1 MKIPGLKIIG
11 ILAMKELRDGLRN
24 RWIAA
29 AIIVLGTLALVLSLL
44 GSAPTGSIKASA
56 MDITVI
62 SLASLSVYL
71 IPLIALMLSFDALV
85 GEFER
90 GTMMLLL
97 TYPVKRWQVIMGKFT
112 GHVLILF
119 IAIFAGY
126 GGAMLILAF
135 ASEGSFA
142 ANLEGWQA
150 YVSMMT
156 SSLALG
162 AIFIALG
169 YLISVLVKERA
180 TAAGAAIG
188 LWLVFVVLY
197 DLLLFGALIMDKN
210 QVISQQLLSMLMLIS
225 PTDTYRILNLS
236 MFEGVSQA
244 AGIAGVA
251 SKAGLSNG
259 LLISV
264 MLLWIA
270 APLAATLLFFQKR
283 EL

>member
-1 MKIPGLKIIG
+1 MRMSSLQILGV
-11 ILAMKELRDGLRN
+11 LAMKELQDGLRN

-29 AIIVLGTLALVLSLL
+29 AILVLGTLALALSLL

-56 MDITVI
+56 MDISVI

-97 TYPVKRWQVIMGKFT
+97 TYPVTRWQVIIGKFT

-119 IAIFAGY
+119 IAIFSGY
-126 GGAMLILAF
+126 GGAMLILF
-135 ASEGSFA
+135 FTSDASM
-142 ANLEGWQA
+142 EGWQA
-150 YVSMMT
+150 YVSMMA

-162 AIFIALG
+162 AVFIALG
-169 YLISVLVKERA
+169 YLVSVLVRERA
-180 TAAGAAIG
+180 TAAGTAIG

-197 DLLLFGALIMDKN
+197 DLLLFGALLADEG
-210 QVISQQLLSMLMLIS
+210 QLIGEQLFSILMLIS

-251 SKAGLSNG
+251 SEAGMSAE

-264 MLLWIA
+264 LLLWVL
-270 APLAATLLFFQKR
+270 APLAATLFVFQKR

>member
-1 MKIPGLKIIG
+1 MR
-11 ILAMKELRDGLRN
+11 ILWSLALKELRDGLRN

-29 AIIVLGTLALVLSLL
+29 AIIVLGTLALSLTLL
-44 GSAPTGSIKASA
+44 GSAPTGSIRASA
-56 MDITVI
+56 LDISVI

-97 TYPVKRWQVIMGKFT
+97 TYPVTRWQVIIGKFI

-119 IAIFAGY
+119 IAILVGY
-126 GGAMLILAF
+126 GGAILIMTVATG
-135 ASEGSFA
+135 GS
-142 ANLEGWQA
+142 LEGWQA
-150 YVSMMT
+150 YVSMMA
-156 SSLALG
+156 SSLILG

-169 YLISVLVKERA
+169 YLVSVLVRERA

-188 LWLVFVVLY
+188 LWLIFVVLY
-197 DLLLFGALIMDKN
+197 DLLLFGALLVDEGQMIG
-210 QVISQQLLSMLMLIS
+210 QQLFSMLMLVS

-236 MFEGVSQA
+236 MFDGVSQA

-251 SKAGLSNG
+251 SGAGLSATV
-259 LLISV
+259 LLSV
-264 MLLWIA
+264 MLLWVVV
-270 APLAATLLFFQKR
+270 PLIATLMVFQRR

>member
-1 MKIPGLKIIG
+1 MKMLLTLALKEI
-11 ILAMKELRDGLRN
+11 RDGLRN

-29 AIIVLGTLALVLSLL
+29 AIIVLGTLALALSML
-44 GSAPTGSIKASA
+44 GSAPTGSIRASA
-56 MDITVI
+56 LDVTVI

-97 TYPVKRWQVIMGKFT
+97 TYPVRRWQVIMGKFL
-112 GHVLILF
+112 GHLSILF

-126 GGAMLILAF
+126 GGAIIIMILMN
-135 ASEGSFA
+135 EGIT
-142 ANLEGWQA
+142 EGWQA
-150 YVSMMT
+150 YVTLMA
-156 SSLALG
+156 SSLLLG

-169 YLISVLVKERA
+169 YLVSVLVKERA

-197 DLLLFGALIMDKN
+197 DLILFGALLLDQG
-210 QVISQQLLSMLMLIS
+210 QVIGQQLFSALMLIS
-225 PTDTYRILNLS
+225 PTDTYRIFNLS
-236 MFEGVSQA
+236 LFEGVSQA

-251 SKAGLSNG
+251 SGAGLSG
-259 LLISV
+259 VLMLVV
-264 MLLWIA
+264 MLLWVIV
-270 APLAATLLFFQKR
+270 PLAATLLVFQRR

>member
-1 MKIPGLKIIG
+1 MRMSWFRLLG

-29 AIIVLGTLALVLSLL
+29 AIIVLGTLALALSLL
-44 GSAPTGSIKASA
+44 GSAPTGSVKASA
-56 MDITVI
+56 MDISVI

-97 TYPVKRWQVIMGKFT
+97 TYPVTRWQVIMGKFL

-119 IAIFAGY
+119 IAIFSGY
-126 GGAMLILAF
+126 GGAMLIIIFTTDASLA
-135 ASEGSFA
+135 
-142 ANLEGWQA
+142 GWQA
-150 YVSMMT
+150 YVSMMS

-169 YLISVLVKERA
+169 YLISVTVKERA

-188 LWLVFVVLY
+188 LWLIFVVLY
-197 DLLLFGALIMDKN
+197 DLLLFGVLLMDKGQLVN
-210 QVISQQLLSMLMLIS
+210 QQLFAVLMLIS

-251 SKAGLSNG
+251 SKAGISSTQ
-259 LLISV
+259 LISV
-264 MLLWIA
+264 MLLWVI
-270 APLAATLLFFQKR
+270 APLTATLMLFQKR

>member
-1 MKIPGLKIIG
+1 MKMLWV
-11 ILAMKELRDGLRN
+11 LALKELKDGLRN

-29 AIIVLGTLALVLSLL
+29 AIIVLGTLALAISLL
-44 GSAPTGSIKASA
+44 GSAPTGSVRASA

-97 TYPVKRWQVIMGKFT
+97 TYPVTRWQVIMGKFL

-119 IAIFAGY
+119 IAIFVGY
-126 GGAMLILAF
+126 GGAIVIMMLV
-135 ASEGSFA
+135 SGGSA
-142 ANLEGWQA
+142 EGWQA
-150 YVSMMT
+150 YVAMMA
-156 SSLALG
+156 SSLLLG
-162 AIFIALG
+162 TIFIALG
-169 YLISVLVKERA
+169 YLVSVLVKERA
-180 TAAGAAIG
+180 TAAGTAIG

-197 DLLLFGALIMDKN
+197 DLLLFAALLIDKE
-210 QVISQQLLSMLMLIS
+210 QVISQQLFSMLMLVS

-236 MFEGVSQA
+236 LFDGVSQA

-251 SKAGLSNG
+251 SKAGMSG
-259 LLISV
+259 TLLLTV
-264 MLLWIA
+264 LLLWVIT
-270 APLAATLLFFQKR
+270 PLMATLFVFQRR

>member
-1 MKIPGLKIIG
+1 MNMLWN
-11 ILAMKELRDGLRN
+11 LAMKELRDGLRN

-44 GSAPTGSIKASA
+44 GSAPTGSIRASA
-56 MDITVI
+56 LDITVI

-97 TYPVKRWQVIMGKFT
+97 TYPVTRWQVIMGKFI
-112 GHVLILF
+112 GHVTILF

-126 GGAMLILAF
+126 GGAILIMILLNDGDA
-135 ASEGSFA
+135 
-142 ANLEGWQA
+142 EGWQA
-150 YVSMMT
+150 YAVMMA
-156 SSLALG
+156 SSLVLG

-169 YLISVLVKERA
+169 YLVSVLVKERA

-197 DLLLFGALIMDKN
+197 DLMLFGALLLDKG
-210 QVISQQLLSMLMLIS
+210 QVISQDLFSALMLIS

-236 MFEGVSQA
+236 LFEGVSQA

-251 SKAGLSNG
+251 SGAGMSSMM
-259 LLISV
+259 LIMV
-264 MLLWIA
+264 MLLWVIV
-270 APLAATLLFFQKR
+270 PLASTLLVFQRR

>member
-1 MKIPGLKIIG
+1 MKMLW
-11 ILAMKELRDGLRN
+11 ILASKELRDGLRN

-44 GSAPTGSIKASA
+44 GSAPTGTVKASA
-56 MDITVI
+56 MDISVI

-97 TYPVKRWQVIMGKFT
+97 TYPVKRWQVIMGKFL

-119 IAIFAGY
+119 IAIFVGY
-126 GGAMLILAF
+126 GGAMLILTF
-135 ASEGSFA
+135 VNGAS
-142 ANLEGWQA
+142 LEGWQA
-150 YVSMMT
+150 YVSMMA
-156 SSLALG
+156 SSLLLG

-169 YLISVLVKERA
+169 YLVSVLVKERA
-180 TAAGAAIG
+180 TAAGTAIG

-197 DLLLFGALIMDKN
+197 DLMLFGLLLVDKD
-210 QVISQQLLSMLMLIS
+210 QLISQQLFSMLMLIS

-236 MFEGVSQA
+236 MFDGVSQA
-244 AGIAGVA
+244 AGIAGIA
-251 SKAGLSNG
+251 SEAGLSG
-259 LLISV
+259 KLLIGV
-264 MLLWIA
+264 LLVWIA
-270 APLAATLLFFQKR
+270 APLAATLLVFQKR

>member
-1 MKIPGLKIIG
+1 MKMLLTLALKEI
-11 ILAMKELRDGLRN
+11 RDGLRN

-29 AIIVLGTLALVLSLL
+29 AIIVLGTLALALSML
-44 GSAPTGSIKASA
+44 GSAPTGSIRASA
-56 MDITVI
+56 LDVTVI

-97 TYPVKRWQVIMGKFT
+97 TYPVRRWQVIMGKFL
-112 GHVLILF
+112 GHLSILF

-126 GGAMLILAF
+126 GGAIIIMILLN
-135 ASEGSFA
+135 EGITD
-142 ANLEGWQA
+142 GWQA
-150 YVSMMT
+150 YVIMMA
-156 SSLALG
+156 SSLVLG

-169 YLISVLVKERA
+169 YLVSVLVKERA

-197 DLLLFGALIMDKN
+197 DLILFGALLLDKG
-210 QVISQQLLSMLMLIS
+210 QVISQQLFSALMLIS

-236 MFEGVSQA
+236 LFEGVSQA

-251 SKAGLSNG
+251 SGAGLSG
-259 LLISV
+259 LLMLVV
-264 MLLWIA
+264 MLLWVIV
-270 APLAATLLFFQKR
+270 PLAATLLVFQRR

>member
-1 MKIPGLKIIG
+1 MKMLW
-11 ILAMKELRDGLRN
+11 ILATKELRDGLRN

-29 AIIVLGTLALVLSLL
+29 AIIVLGTLALALSLL
-44 GSAPTGSIKASA
+44 GSAPTGTVKASA
-56 MDITVI
+56 MDISVI

-97 TYPVKRWQVIMGKFT
+97 TYPVKRWQVIMGKFL

-119 IAIFAGY
+119 IAIFVGY
-126 GGAMLILAF
+126 GGAMLILTF
-135 ASEGSFA
+135 VNGAS
-142 ANLEGWQA
+142 LDGWQA
-150 YVSMMT
+150 YVSMMA
-156 SSLALG
+156 SSLLLG
-162 AIFIALG
+162 AVFIALG
-169 YLISVLVKERA
+169 YLVSVLVKERA

-197 DLLLFGALIMDKN
+197 DLLLFGLLLVDEG
-210 QVISQQLLSMLMLIS
+210 QVIGQQLFSMLMLIS

-236 MFEGVSQA
+236 MFDGVSQA
-244 AGIAGVA
+244 AGIAGIA
-251 SKAGLSNG
+251 SEAGLSG
-259 LLISV
+259 TLLISV
-264 MLLWIA
+264 LLLWIA
-270 APLAATLLFFQKR
+270 APLAATLLVFQKR

>member
-1 MKIPGLKIIG
+1 MRLIA

-29 AIIVLGTLALVLSLL
+29 AIIVLGTLALALSLL
-44 GSAPTGSIKASA
+44 GSAPTGSVKASA

-97 TYPVKRWQVIMGKFT
+97 TYPVTRWQVIMGKFL

-126 GGAMLILAF
+126 GGAMLIMTLATG
-135 ASEGSFA
+135 ASM
-142 ANLEGWQA
+142 EGWQA
-150 YVSMMT
+150 YVSMMF
-156 SSLALG
+156 SSLILG

-169 YLISVLVKERA
+169 YLVSVSVKERA

-197 DLLLFGALIMDKN
+197 DLLLFGALLIDEG
-210 QVISQQLLSMLMLIS
+210 QLISQQLFSMLMLAS

-236 MFEGVSQA
+236 MFDGVSQA

-251 SKAGLSNG
+251 SEAGMSSSI
-259 LLISV
+259 LISV
-264 MLLWIA
+264 MLLWIV
-270 APLAATLLFFQKR
+270 APLAATLFIFQKR

>member
-1 MKIPGLKIIG
+1 MKMLW
-11 ILAMKELRDGLRN
+11 ILAVKELRDGLRN

-29 AIIVLGTLALVLSLL
+29 AILVLGGLALILSLL
-44 GSAPTGSIKASA
+44 GSAPTGSVSASA
-56 MDITVI
+56 LDISVI

-97 TYPVKRWQVIMGKFT
+97 TYPVTRWQVIMGKFL

-119 IAIFAGY
+119 IAILIGY
-126 GGAMLILAF
+126 GGAILIMTILTG
-135 ASEGSFA
+135 GST
-142 ANLEGWQA
+142 EGWQA
-150 YVSMMT
+150 YALMMA
-156 SSLALG
+156 SSLLLG
-162 AIFIALG
+162 AAFIALG
-169 YLISVLVKERA
+169 YLVSVLVKERA

-197 DLLLFGALIMDKN
+197 DLILFGVLLLDEGQLM
-210 QVISQQLLSMLMLIS
+210 SQQLFSLLMLIS

-236 MFEGVSQA
+236 LFDGVSQA
-244 AGIAGVA
+244 AGISGVA
-251 SKAGLSNG
+251 SAAGMSG
-259 LLISV
+259 VLLLSV
-264 MLLWIA
+264 MLLWVIV
-270 APLAATLLFFQKR
+270 PLTLTLLVFQRR